1 MSSSPLDGF
10 EKARN
15 KSLRTERNAPVL
27 DAFRDDLSWG
37 GLVDD
42 FYVDLEYVLHKSG
55 KRIHG
60 IDSLAQTFGDKNLL
74 LCAPA
79 GYGKTAS
86 FKKIFIQNS
95 TGKQRFHYVSATI
108 FSAKR
113 TILSNYDK
121 SIRKAVEEN
130 IKLDGTILI
139 DGIEEAYGTN
149 YKDAGTFLNSLSE
162 NENHIWIAGR
172 PAFWNHIERSADGFF
187 DETAEIKNWEEEDFN
202 VFLSQYAEKTYK
214 PEVQERINSLRQ
226 HMIIRTSSIYCPLY
240 ATILVF
246 LAKSLESNDEDA
258 TDFVIRDEYELLEA
272 FVSIWIERE
281 KARYGLQ
288 GKNSEESFAEL
299 RRIAILLYKKAF
311 PILNPNF
318 TEIEGLLYIPRK
330 YAYPS
335 SRNSI
340 IHRFYHRDFLIY
352 FVVDGMRNA
361 AIHRPEAIIQW
372 YSQTFSD
379 EVTNLYNKALEHDEK
394 NVQQR
399 IFDNLFEAYRM
410 TYESRNAVAE
420 AMNRSGIEATP
431 QDFLEYRDELLYFIL
446 RLHKVNC
453 EPFIKYAHAHMAGE
467 TMLAL
472 GLAYG
477 MAGIRQHPYTLD
489 FARKLCPGEPEDIT
503 NRSWAVCFFGD
514 QNDNG
519 FTYRDEH
526 CCPWDKVRKV
536 KLDRLKIRE
545 EEAYRYRLLDL
556 PLLYCFYASRGFKDC
571 TSYTD
576 YMVLRNTD
584 VSYARYTTE
593 EMAFLEQQKHQLQA
607 KYEECLMKRVIE
619 SHPESIVPMLES
631 NAALEEQDGR
641 LSLSLEARTQIL
653 YYVKA
658 EEETENNL
666 KSFWNDKGHYI
677 MSTYPPYIDVPTGFM
692 LKKDKLKEKLSP
704 CEILLITA
712 NHVEGSVLSRCL
724 MELNQVE
731 KLERVIEDEV
741 IYQFSSINE
750 KPIVHIWPQ
759 GTSSFTEHGSFNA
772 LEAAFSR
779 FNPKYVFSVGVAFG
793 ADPKNQTLGDVL
805 VADHLVFYDS
815 FNKINDGKIT
825 LSPDEVQR
833 IGVEIL
839 GGLPILCDPEWP
851 QKKSRKTDFK
861 WHKGPLLT
869 GGSVLSDSVEKLR
882 LMQATEN
889 MSYHVVGGEMEG
901 SGLYFACK
909 GGKRSIPFT
918 IVKGICDWAINKNGW
933 SFATNENFS
942 QNQIKELVQ
951 AYACHNAFNTLCII
965 LEQISL

>member
-1 MSSSPLDGF
+1 MSLLPLDGF
-10 EKARN
+10 EKARE
-15 KSLRTERNAPVL
+15 KSLRTERNTPVL

-60 IDSLAQTFGDKNLL
+60 IDSLAQKYGDKNILL
-74 LCAPA
+74 RAPA

-86 FKKIFIQNS
+86 FKKLFIQNS

-113 TILSNYDK
+113 TLLSKYDK

-139 DGIEEAYGTN
+139 DGIEEAYGMN
-149 YKDAGTFLNSLSE
+149 YKEAGIFLNLLAESD
-162 NENHIWIAGR
+162 NHIWIAVR
-172 PAFWNHIERSADGFF
+172 PVFWNHIERSADGFF
-187 DETAEIKNWEEEDFN
+187 DEIAEIENWEEEDFN
-202 VFLSQYAEKTYK
+202 VFLAQYAEKTYN
-214 PEVQERINSLRQ
+214 PEVQKWVNTQRR

-246 LAKSLESNDEDA
+246 LAKCLEGTAEEVK
-258 TDFVIRDEYELLEA
+258 DFVIRDEYELLKA

-281 KARYGLQ
+281 KVKYGLQ
-288 GKNSEESFAEL
+288 EKNTEESFIEL
-299 RRIAILLYKKAF
+299 RRIAIKLYMKSF
-311 PILNPNF
+311 PALNPEF
-318 TEIEGLLYIPRK
+318 AEIEGLLSIPRK
-330 YAYPS
+330 YPLLS
-335 SRNSI
+335 SRKSI
-340 IHRFYHRDFLIY
+340 VHGFYHRDFLTY
-352 FVVDGMRNA
+352 FVVDGMRDA
-361 AIHRPEAIIQW
+361 VIHHPEAIPQW
-372 YSQTFSD
+372 FSHTFSD
-379 EVTNLYNKALEHDEK
+379 EVTNLYKEALEHDEK
-394 NVQQR
+394 EVQQR
-399 IFDNLFEAYRM
+399 IFDNLFEAYRK
-410 TYESRNAVAE
+410 TYESKNAVAE
-420 AMNRSGIEATP
+420 EMNRLDFGTTP

-453 EPFIKYAHAHMAGE
+453 EPFIQYAHAHMAGE

-489 FARKLCPGEPEDIT
+489 FARRLRPGEPEDFT

-536 KLDRLKIRE
+536 KLERLQSSEAK
-545 EEAYRYRLLDL
+545 AYRYRLLDL
-556 PLLYCFYASRGFKDC
+556 PLLYCFYASRGFDDC
-571 TSYTD
+571 TSYAD

-584 VSYARYTTE
+584 ISYSQYTTE
-593 EMAFLEQQKHQLQA
+593 EMFFLKQQKYQILA
-607 KYEECLMKRVIE
+607 KYEERLMKRAVE
-619 SHPESIVPMLES
+619 NHPESIVPMLDTD
-631 NAALEEQDGR
+631 ATFGEQDGKI
-641 LSLSLEARTQIL
+641 SLSFKAMEQIL

-658 EEETENNL
+658 EEETEKSL
-666 KSFWNDKGHYI
+666 KSFWKKQEQHI
-677 MSTYPPYIDVPTGFM
+677 LSTYPSLKVAPTGFA
-692 LKKDKLKEKLSP
+692 LKKDMLEAMLAP

-712 NHVEGSVLSRCL
+712 NNVEGSVLSRCL
-724 MELNQVE
+724 MDLNHVE
-731 KLERVIEDEV
+731 KLERIMADKV

-750 KPIVHIWPQ
+750 KRIVHIWPQ

-772 LEAAFSR
+772 LQAAFNR

-793 ADPKNQTLGDVL
+793 ADPTHQNLGDVL

-815 FNKINDGKIT
+815 FNKVNDGTIT
-825 LSPDEVQR
+825 LSPDEVQK
-833 IGVEIL
+833 IGDEIL
-839 GGLPILCDPEWP
+839 GGLPILSDSEWP
-851 QKKSRKTDFK
+851 KDNLNKDFK
-861 WHKGPLLT
+861 WYKGPLLT

-882 LMQATEN
+882 LMKATEN

-901 SGLYFACK
+901 GGLYFACNGSK
-909 GGKRSIPFT
+909 HSIPFT

-933 SFATNENFS
+933 NFATTESLS
-942 QNQIKELVQ
+942 QNQIKDLVQ
-951 AYACHNAFNTLCII
+951 AYACHNAFDTLCII

>member
-1 MSSSPLDGF
+1 MSSSPLVGF

-15 KSLRTERNAPVL
+15 KSLRIERNAPVL

-55 KRIHG
+55 KCIHG
-60 IDSLAQTFGDKNLL
+60 IDSLAQTFGDKNILL
-74 LCAPA
+74 RAPA

-86 FKKIFIQNS
+86 FKKLFIQNS

-113 TILSNYDK
+113 TLLSNYDK

-130 IKLDGTILI
+130 IRLDGTILI
-139 DGIEEAYGTN
+139 DGIEEAYGAN
-149 YKDAGTFLNSLSE
+149 YKEAGTFLNSLSE
-162 NENHIWIAGR
+162 SDNHIWIAGR
-172 PAFWNHIERSADGFF
+172 PVFWNHIERSADGFF
-187 DETAEIKNWEEEDFN
+187 DEIVEIKKWEEKDFN

-214 PEVQERINSLRQ
+214 PEVQERINTLRR
-226 HMIIRTSSIYCPLY
+226 HMIIHTSSIYCPLY

-246 LAKSLESNDEDA
+246 LAKSLEGNAEDV
-258 TDFVIRDEYELLEA
+258 TDFVIRDEYELLKA

-299 RRIAILLYKKAF
+299 RRIAIQLYKKAF

-318 TEIEGLLYIPRK
+318 VEIEGLLNIPRK
-330 YAYPS
+330 HSYPS
-335 SRNSI
+335 YRNSI
-340 IHRFYHRDFLIY
+340 IHGFYHRDFLIY

-361 AIHRPEAIIQW
+361 AIHHPETIIQW
-372 YSQTFSD
+372 FSQTFSD
-379 EVTNLYNKALEHDEK
+379 EVTNLYKKALEHDEK

-399 IFDNLFEAYRM
+399 IFDNLFEAYRI
-410 TYESRNAVAE
+410 TYESRNVVAE
-420 AMNRSGIEATP
+420 AMKRSGIEATP

-453 EPFIKYAHAHMAGE
+453 EPFIQYAHAHMAGE

-489 FARKLCPGEPEDIT
+489 FARRLRPGEPEDIT

-526 CCPWDKVRKV
+526 CCPWDKARKV
-536 KLDRLKIRE
+536 KLDRLKICKA
-545 EEAYRYRLLDL
+545 EAYRYRLLDL
-556 PLLYCFYASRGFKDC
+556 PLLYCFYASRGFEDC

-576 YMVLRNTD
+576 YMVLRDTD
-584 VSYARYTTE
+584 ISYTQYTTE
-593 EMAFLEQQKHQLQA
+593 EMVFLKQQKYQLLA
-607 KYEECLMKRVIE
+607 EYEEHLMKKAVE
-619 SHPESIVPMLES
+619 NHPESIVPMLDTDAS
-631 NAALEEQDGR
+631 FEEQGGKI
-641 LSLSLEARTQIL
+641 SISYEAKAQIL

-658 EEETENNL
+658 EEETEKNL
-666 KSFWNDKGHYI
+666 KSFWEKQGQHLL
-677 MSTYPPYIDVPTGFM
+677 STYPTLKIPPTGLP
-692 LKKDKLKEKLSP
+692 LKKDKLEAMLAP

-712 NHVEGSVLSRCL
+712 NNVEGSVLSRCL
-724 MELNQVE
+724 MDLNHVE
-731 KLERVIEDEV
+731 KLERIMEDKV
-741 IYQFSSINE
+741 IYQFSSIND

-772 LEAAFSR
+772 LQAAFNR
-779 FNPKYVFSVGVAFG
+779 FIPKYVFSVGIAFG
-793 ADPKNQTLGDVL
+793 ADPKHQTLGDVL

-815 FNKINDGKIT
+815 FNKVNDGAIT

-833 IGVEIL
+833 IGDEIL
-839 GGLPILCDPEWP
+839 GGLPILSDPEWP
-851 QKKSRKTDFK
+851 QDNLKKDFK
-861 WHKGPLLT
+861 WYKGPLLT
-869 GGSVLSDSVEKLR
+869 GGSVLSDPVEKLR
-882 LMQATEN
+882 LMRATKN

-901 SGLYFACK
+901 SGLYFACNS
-909 GGKRSIPFT
+909 GKRSIPFT
-918 IVKGICDWAINKNGW
+918 IVKGICDWAICKNGW
-933 SFATNENFS
+933 GFATNENLS

-951 AYACHNAFNTLCII
+951 AYACHNAFKTLCVI